1 MKYLIPGIIFLLT
14 IIIILVL
21 AQKKD
26 KNFKA
31 LTKILS
37 IVYFILVF
45 INIVLPDSFIMSKD
59 REVEI
64 IANRNYLQVFLRWFN
79 YMSVIILPIAS
90 FFNNKTMRNIAIYF
104 CLPVAILNVI
114 FIYTYVP
121 YFTSIEGRGINNISS
136 LPPYIKAFF
145 INEIFRTIWFSLLL
159 LIELIIPLV
168 LLIFEKHRFTFKDKN
183 EIKNYLLVLLSML
196 LLMVPIYIP
205 QVIFGFSNIIFK
217 AYGIIHIG
225 WLLFIVVEIILLI
238 KIFKNK
244 SYEEQYILCLILA
257 LVTLFQ
263 YNSMFSL
270 TISFKRLPLQ
280 LCNLA
285 SYLIVIAIITKNK
298 HIFNFNFIVN
308 ALGALIA
315 ILMPDLD
322 NKGIFNVWNMHFIT
336 EHTHILIVPILA
348 LTFKI
353 FPRIDK
359 DSLKDAFI
367 GFSIYFVF
375 CLVFGTFMNGLVK
388 MTGET
393 KFEVNYLFMFDMKK
407 ATEVLSFIKGIA
419 TIEIAFGKYFICY
432 PVVQILVYVVYFS
445 LCIGVWLLIKLIY
458 KLYDERNKKDSIEL
472 IN

>member
-1 MKYLIPGIIFLLT
+1 M
-14 IIIILVL
+14 
-21 AQKKD
+21 
-26 KNFKA
+26 
-31 LTKILS
+31 
-37 IVYFILVF
+37 
-45 INIVLPDSFIMSKD
+45 
-59 REVEI
+59 
-64 IANRNYLQVFLRWFN
+64 
-79 YMSVIILPIAS
+79 
-90 FFNNKTMRNIAIYF
+90 
-104 CLPVAILNVI
+104 NVI

-285 SYLIVIAIITKNK
+285 SYFLIVIAIITKNK

-367 GFSIYFVF
+367 GFSICFVF

-407 ATEVLSFIKGIA
+407 ATEVLTFIKGIA

-458 KLYDERNKKDSIEL
+458 KLYDERNEKDSIEL
-472 IN
+472 NN